1 MLTVQETVKNSFDSV
16 HQSETGMKKLR
27 SESEWSGVWC
37 TPVSRTLHSR
47 HDAESLAY
55 KIQEFGDENI
65 GSRVPVGGAQPG
77 SPHECREWLARAA
90 RGAQVLEGCSW
101 QPFHLGPPPAA
112 RPAATSGMKGEN
124 YANVRLTPDPQKL
137 HSFRR
142 FAS

>member
-1 MLTVQETVKNSFDSV
+1 MPYLKDTCIEGRKGKKVRNWSAIGGGTHGPLIKRSLCIPSPTLSNVPTTSLLTPHRV
-16 HQSETGMKKLR
+16 
-27 SESEWSGVWC
+27 
-37 TPVSRTLHSR
+37 
-47 HDAESLAY
+47 
-55 KIQEFGDENI
+55 
-65 GSRVPVGGAQPG
+65 SRVPVGGAQPG